1 MDPLNVDTDRARLSE
16 RVQRALEGLRGT
28 GRQHPVALVVV
39 DLHRGDVGAT
49 PATADPPEMAEI
61 LGRVEA
67 VVRPGDTVARLGED
81 RLVVMCE
88 RLEHPD
94 DAYVIADRL
103 DVALVAGVHGGADGR
118 GATAPSIAV
127 ALLDATTP
135 GPDELLGG
143 VEASGPVT
151 ATDGSGCWVDF
162 DDGLRTRARERQ
174 HLRTALRS
182 ALDADELELHYQPVH
197 ELSSGAISGV
207 EALLRWRH
215 GGSLIGP
222 DEFVPIAEQTGL
234 IVPIGRWALETATA
248 QVGAWQRLPG
258 HDRLDV
264 AVNVS
269 ATQLAH
275 RDLVTAVEAIADG
288 AVLTPGTLTLELTE
302 SVLLVDVNTARR
314 RLEELRALGA
324 RLALDD
330 FGTGSSSLT
339 YLRRFPV
346 EVVKLDRSFVE
357 GVPHEPEDTAILRAV
372 VELAAALGKDCVA
385 EGIETEEQLVALGRM
400 GCRWGQGNLFSEPL
414 PADGLERL
422 LRGQV
427 VDPG

>member
-1 MDPLNVDTDRARLSE
+1 M
-16 RVQRALEGLRGT
+16 QRALEGLRGT

-39 DLHRGDVGAT
+39 DLDRAGLGAG
-49 PATADPPEMAEI
+49 PATADLPEMAE
-61 LGRVEA
+61 LLRRVEA

-103 DVALVAGVHGGADGR
+103 DVALAAGVRGGRDGR
-118 GATAPSIAV
+118 GDTAPAIAV

-143 VEASGPVT
+143 VEASVPVP
-151 ATDGSGCWVDF
+151 ATGATGCWVDF
-162 DDGLRTRARERQ
+162 DDDLRARARERQ
-174 HLRTALRS
+174 HLRTALRT
-182 ALDADELELHYQPVH
+182 ALEDDELELHYQPVH

-222 DEFVPIAEQTGL
+222 DEFVPIAEQSGL

-258 HDRLDV
+258 HGRLDV

-275 RDLVTAVEAIADG
+275 GDLVTAVEAIADG
-288 AVLTPGTLTLELTE
+288 GLLTPGTLTLELTE
-302 SVLLVDVNTARR
+302 SVLLVDVPTARR

-385 EGIETEEQLVALGRM
+385 EGIQTEEQLAALGGM

-414 PADGLERL
+414 PADALERL

-427 VDPG
+427 ADRS

>member
-1 MDPLNVDTDRARLSE
+1 MGPLNVETERARLSE

-28 GRQHPVALVVV
+28 GGQHPVALVVV
-39 DLHRGDVGAT
+39 DLHRRVVDAS
-49 PATADPPEMAEI
+49 PDDADAPVMAEI

-67 VVRPGDTVARLGED
+67 VVRPGDTVARLGGD

-94 DAYVIADRL
+94 DAYVIADRI
-103 DVALVAGVHGGADGR
+103 DVALAAGGHGGRDDR
-118 GATAPSIAV
+118 VQSAPSIAV
-127 ALLDATTP
+127 ALLDAATP

-143 VEASGPVT
+143 VASSVPVP
-151 ATDGSGCWVDF
+151 ATDGTGCWVHF
-162 DDGLRTRARERQ
+162 DDDLRARARERQ
-174 HLRTALRS
+174 HLRTALRT
-182 ALDADELELHYQPVH
+182 ALEADELELHYQPVH
-197 ELSSGAISGV
+197 DLSSGAISGV

-215 GGSLIGP
+215 GGTLIGP

-234 IVPIGRWALETATA
+234 IVPIGRWALETAAA
-248 QVGAWQRLPG
+248 QVGVWQGMAG
-258 HDRLDV
+258 HGRLDV

-275 RDLVTAVEAIADG
+275 RDLVDAVEAIAGG
-288 AVLTPGTLTLELTE
+288 AVLAPGTLTLELTE
-302 SVLLVDVNTARR
+302 SVLLVDVATARR
-314 RLEELRALGA
+314 HLEELRALGA

-385 EGIETEEQLVALGRM
+385 EGIETEEQLVALAGM

-414 PADGLERL
+414 PPDELERL
-422 LRGQV
+422 LRGEV
-427 VDPG
+427 AERT